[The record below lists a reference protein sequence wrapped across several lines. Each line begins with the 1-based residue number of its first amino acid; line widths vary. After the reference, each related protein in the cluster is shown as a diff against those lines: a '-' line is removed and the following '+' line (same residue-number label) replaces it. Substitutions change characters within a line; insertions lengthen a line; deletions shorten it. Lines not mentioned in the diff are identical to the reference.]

1 MQNAVVARILETQLV
16 AVLESEPACVVQHG
30 GEWRCLVLSLRTPTL
45 EGTLALALAQHLRLN
60 LPLPASIFT
69 RALKFVVQVNTRSAF
84 LPAIPELGRQCP
96 TAF

>member
-1 MQNAVVARILETQLV
+1 MQNAVSASILETQLV

-45 EGTLALALAQHLRLN
+45 EGTLALAQHLRGS
-60 LPLPASIFT
+60 LPSPAFIFT
-69 RALKFVVQVNTRSAF
+69 RGLKFVVQVNTRTAF

>member
-45 EGTLALALAQHLRLN
+45 EGTLAQHLRLN